1 MRIYYHRSM
10 RCPVAADL
18 SFFDKA
24 VEGERKIVLM
34 MPNGRHKFFHSDS
47 DMRRA
52 GYSDSIVRKMFL
64 RYL

>member
-10 RCPVAADL
+10 CCPTAADL
-18 SFFDKA
+18 WFFNAA

-34 MPNGRHKFFHSDS
+34 MPDGCHKFFHSDA

-52 GYSDSIVRKMFL
+52 GYSNAIVRKMFL